1 MIVCKFGG
9 TSLADAANI
18 KKVAAVIK
26 SDPKR
31 KMVVVSAPGKR
42 FSDDIKVTDLL
53 YSLAASKSEK
63 TKFAEILAELKSRF
77 VQMIQELGVKGEDVL
92 SALDIIAQEILQGV
106 SQDFIASRGEYLNAL
121 LISEY
126 MGFCFVDATE
136 FIRLDADGGIDPLTY
151 ELGAKVLDVSK
162 PTIVPGFYG
171 LDKKG
176 NIKTFSRGG
185 SDISGAILAV
195 CVKAEVYQNWTDVS
209 GVMSADPDFVESPA
223 FVPEITYAEL
233 RQMACFGTNVFH
245 SEAIAPVAKAGISIQ
260 VKNTLKPEDAGTTI
274 SCSRFVDKMPVVA
287 VSGIRGLR
295 KITIRKENLNQKQ
308 LTQAILQMNE
318 LGFKSLFSRFAAD
331 FAYIYGNYETETVP
345 EAIECDLSLSDK
357 KYTVLGL
364 VGQGL
369 DWEKV
374 LHFMS
379 ELQGV
384 PVVDFSY
391 EKSSNTVAVVV
402 EDSDF
407 KKALQIISSKI
418 K

>member
-18 KKVAAVIK
+18 KRVAEIIK
-26 SDPKR
+26 SDPQR

-42 FSDDIKVTDLL
+42 FAEDIKVTDLL

-63 TKFAEILAELKSRF
+63 ERFNQILAEIKSRF
-77 VQMIQELGVKGEDVL
+77 IQMIKELEVEGKEVL
-92 SALDIIAQEILQGV
+92 SALEIIAQEILQGV

-126 MGFCFVDATE
+126 LKFRFVDATE
-136 FIRLDADGGIDPLTY
+136 FVRLNDEGGIDPLTY
-151 ELGAKVLDVSK
+151 ELGAKVLDLSK

-171 LDKKG
+171 LDSKG

-209 GVMSADPDFVESPA
+209 GVMSADPDFVKTPA

-245 SEAIAPVAKAGISIQ
+245 SEAIAPVANAGISIQ
-260 VKNTLKPEDAGTTI
+260 VKNTLRPQDAGTTI
-274 SCSRFVDKMPVVA
+274 SCSRSVDKMPIVA
-287 VSGIRGLR
+287 VSGLRGLR
-295 KITIRKENLNQKQ
+295 KVTIGKENLNQSQ
-308 LTQAILQMNE
+308 LTQAISQLNA
-318 LGFKSLFSRFAAD
+318 LGFKSIFSRFAAD
-331 FAYIYGNYETETVP
+331 FAYIYGKYQAKDLP
-345 EAIECDLSLSDK
+345 SGSECDLSLSPRK
-357 KYTVLGL
+357 FTVLGL

-374 LHFMS
+374 LVFVK
-379 ELQGV
+379 ELQALS
-384 PVVDFSY
+384 VVDFSY
-391 EKSSNTVAVVV
+391 EQSSNTVAIVV

-407 KKALQIISSKI
+407 QEALQTISSKI